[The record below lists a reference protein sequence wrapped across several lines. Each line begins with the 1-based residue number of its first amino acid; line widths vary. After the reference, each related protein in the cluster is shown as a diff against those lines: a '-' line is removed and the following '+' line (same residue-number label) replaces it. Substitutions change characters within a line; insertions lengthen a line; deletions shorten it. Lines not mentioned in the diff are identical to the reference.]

1 MSTVLRSVLG
11 AGGSQTERGQDRKL
25 LELPDLDGNDTP
37 HSMDTSQADGEGG
50 EGAEAAGPSAEA
62 IASVVTQAPP
72 AGVPNSP
79 RTGAA
84 PRPAPPIAAIVPAGG
99 HAAALSVEDEE
110 GSEVRSSWRNKFRCV
125 CAGRGRRG
133 RRGRIVSTHWAAR
146 ASHHHPSPH
155 TPGAQEHLL
164 LPGPRCA

>member
-84 PRPAPPIAAIVPAGG
+84 PSTGARLARPASTARRPGRQPFISPPVMSPLIGPLL
-99 HAAALSVEDEE
+99 AALC
-110 GSEVRSSWRNKFRCV
+110 WQMPAMN
-125 CAGRGRRG
+125 A
-133 RRGRIVSTHWAAR
+133 TLA
-146 ASHHHPSPH
+146 
-155 TPGAQEHLL
+155 
-164 LPGPRCA
+164 